1 MNLTE
6 LLIELDAVNKRL
18 DRIENDPDYI
28 KEKAA
33 AIFKGKSYGPDPEAI
48 KAILNDYL

>member
-1 MNLTE
+1 MN
-6 LLIELDAVNKRL
+6 LIELMIELEEVNKRI

-33 AIFKGKSYGPDPEAI
+33 AIFKGKTYGPDPEAI